1 MFFSPKT
8 TVKIPLQLYTVTY
21 SGHKNKTAFM
31 TVLQATDRGLEPLL
45 TESESAVL
53 PLHQSASFLFLSDS
67 TFTLYRNFSKSQALF
82 LFFKQSK
89 NFNLFFDKNSIL
101 LFCTKHMYCYCIICF
116 FFFIKYIFHSALY
129 LFSCTTIKLALFP
142 AVLLSLS
149 SS

>member
-82 LFFKQSK
+82 LFFKQSS
-89 NFNLFFDKNSIL
+89 NRFNPTFLRIYDRQMEVPMFQP
-101 LFCTKHMYCYCIICF
+101 HMVYHQTT
-116 FFFIKYIFHSALY
+116 IFHMEA
-129 LFSCTTIKLALFP
+129 FSTAGT
-142 AVLLSLS
+142 
-149 SS
+149 

>member
-8 TVKIPLQLYTVTY
+8 TVKISLQLYTVTY

-67 TFTLYRNFSKSQALF
+67 IFTLYRNFSKSQALF
-82 LFFKQSK
+82 LFFKQSS
-89 NFNLFFDKNSIL
+89 LP
-101 LFCTKHMYCYCIICF
+101 
-116 FFFIKYIFHSALY
+116 FISGIDSNRR
-129 LFSCTTIKLALFP
+129 
-142 AVLLSLS
+142 
-149 SS
+149 

>member
-67 TFTLYRNFSKSQALF
+67 TFILYRNFSKSQALF
-82 LFFKQSK
+82 LFFKQ
-89 NFNLFFDKNSIL
+89 FFKQSSL
-101 LFCTKHMYCYCIICF
+101 P
-116 FFFIKYIFHSALY
+116 FISGIDSNRR
-129 LFSCTTIKLALFP
+129 
-142 AVLLSLS
+142 
-149 SS
+149 